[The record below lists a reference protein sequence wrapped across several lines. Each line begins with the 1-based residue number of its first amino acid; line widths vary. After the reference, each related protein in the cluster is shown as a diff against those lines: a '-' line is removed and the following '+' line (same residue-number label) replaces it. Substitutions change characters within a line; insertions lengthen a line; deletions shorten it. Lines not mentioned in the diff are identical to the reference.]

1 MPLPSS
7 KYQQLL
13 NNSFLLTHAPRS
25 LSLSLSIY
33 KLHAMLMELFNTFG
47 SVFWLWQKMG
57 VNSNRVEDFSSQETT
72 LRITTE
78 SIVPGMEIHN
88 VCLPPKKTTLQK
100 LKQRLGEIFFP
111 DDPLYRFKN
120 QTWCKKLLLGL
131 QFLFPIFQWGPEYS
145 LRLLRSDIISG
156 LTIASLAIP
165 QVRTSIHCTCIT
177 IFTIFVQAHTKWSH
191 FLRNKHKNLFM
202 IMISFCYQRKMNC
215 AIYIYGNIYTCI
227 YVYLWTYVSTHV
239 LC

>member
-1 MPLPSS
+1 
-7 KYQQLL
+7 
-13 NNSFLLTHAPRS
+13 
-25 LSLSLSIY
+25 
-33 KLHAMLMELFNTFG
+33 
-47 SVFWLWQKMG
+47 MG

-78 SIVPGMEIHN
+78 SIVPGMEIHS

-191 FLRNKHKNLFM
+191 FLRNKHNNLFM
-202 IMISFCYQRKMNC
+202 IM
-215 AIYIYGNIYTCI
+215 
-227 YVYLWTYVSTHV
+227 LV
-239 LC
+239 LVTKEK